1 MKNWLKVVLSTVV
14 LITLAAC
21 GNSGSANQEI
31 TGTDESH
38 LNVVATNSIIADMAE
53 QVGGGLVNIHS
64 LVPIG
69 TDPHEHE
76 VLPDDIQKSEEADI
90 VLYNALNLE
99 TGNGWFDDLMDT
111 TGKVEDEDYFA
122 LSKGVEPL
130 FLTSEG
136 QTDQADPH
144 AWLDLQNGIKYVREI
159 ERIFSEKDP
168 ENAAAFKDNADAY
181 VEKLTELDS
190 EAKEAFDDIPE
201 DKQLLVTSEGAFK
214 YFAKAYGIE
223 AGYIWEINTENQG
236 TPEQMKQIID
246 KVKSSET
253 PVLFVET
260 SVDPRSM
267 ERVSQE
273 TGLPIY
279 TAIYTDSIAKEG
291 EPGDSYYDM
300 VKWNIEK
307 IHDGLSQ
314 TRGEAEPLDKK

>member
-1 MKNWLKVVLSTVV
+1 MKKWLTFVLSSAV
-14 LITLAAC
+14 LILLAAC
-21 GNSGSANQEI
+21 GDATSTGEQEN
-31 TGTDESH
+31 ESNDQ

-53 QVGGGLVNIHS
+53 QVGGGLINIHS

-76 VLPDDIQKSEEADI
+76 VLPEDIQKSEESDI
-90 VLYNALNLE
+90 LLYNALNLE
-99 TGNGWFDDLMDT
+99 TGNGWFDDLMET
-111 TGKVEDEDYFA
+111 TGKTEDEDYFA
-122 LSKGVEPL
+122 LSKDVEPL

-136 QTDQADPH
+136 QTDEADPH

-159 ERIFSEKDP
+159 ERIFSEKDT
-168 ENAAAFKDNADAY
+168 ENATAFENNAEEY
-181 VEKLTELDS
+181 IEKLTELDT
-190 EAKEAFDDIPE
+190 EAKAAFDDIPE
-201 DKQLLVTSEGAFK
+201 DKKLLVTSEGAFK

-223 AGYIWEINTENQG
+223 GGYIWEINTESQG
-236 TPEQMKQIID
+236 TPDQMKQIID
-246 KVKSSET
+246 SVKASET

-260 SVDPRSM
+260 SVDPKSM

-300 VKWNIEK
+300 VKWNIDK
-307 IHDGLSQ
+307 IHEGLSQ
-314 TRGEAEPLDKK
+314 TRGEAEPLDE